1 MEESQNLDK
10 KSLRFLKGKN
20 TDWDEIAKDCVAFA
34 NAQGGFIY
42 IGIEN
47 DDALP
52 PINQKI
58 TDKNIP
64 ETIQKNIVQRT
75 VNVAVAITLNVAD
88 NKSEFIKIQV
98 FRNAQTIASTTDGKY
113 YIRVSDE
120 CRPIPPDEMARLA
133 ADKNAFVW
141 EEQTTKKVN
150 KSKVDEKKRV
160 AFLSD
165 IQKSQ
170 RVSSFIK
177 EMSADEI
184 LEYYF
189 LKKGDLLTNLGILW
203 IGERNDRASLLYPPA
218 IQIIRYNEND
228 EKVWNCWTKCSTMF
242 LIGKRVWRFQKVC
255 LEKTFRFFQLRL

>member
-20 TDWDEIAKDCVAFA
+20 TDWDEISKDCVAFA

-47 DDALP
+47 EDALP
-52 PINQKI
+52 PVNQKI

-75 VNVAVAITLNVAD
+75 VHVSVATTINIAE
-88 NKSEFIKIQV
+88 NKAEFIKIQV

-141 EEQTTKKVN
+141 EEQTTN
-150 KSKVDEKKRV
+150 
-160 AFLSD
+160 F
-165 IQKSQ
+165 
-170 RVSSFIK
+170 
-177 EMSADEI
+177 
-184 LEYYF
+184 
-189 LKKGDLLTNLGILW
+189 
-203 IGERNDRASLLYPPA
+203 
-218 IQIIRYNEND
+218 
-228 EKVWNCWTKCSTMF
+228 KCSPT
-242 LIGKRVWRFQKVC
+242 
-255 LEKTFRFFQLRL
+255 